1 MPSPFS
7 LVTEQGTKLSLIERP
22 PALILAD
29 MVEGHHR
36 QLARKVATKAGG
48 LLAGKRVA
56 PEVVQKLMKSKKLL
70 PIEKGCMLSM

>member
-7 LVTEQGTKLSLIERP
+7 LVTEQGTVLSLIERP

-29 MVEGHHR
+29 MIEGHHR
-36 QLARKVATKAGG
+36 QLGRKIAAKGGG
-48 LLAGKRVA
+48 LLVGKRVA

-70 PIEKGCMLSM
+70 PVEKGCMLSM